1 VQAYVVLASRIIVS
15 KTEAN
20 PEEETVEGELL
31 SEEIDEDLD
40 DPDLEPNLAGEF
52 EDDAAPVA
60 EADDEEEA
68 APAARKVEADDDD
81 EEDEDDVEADLD
93 AILKDRLST
102 PDDDNEE
109 DEEPPVPSDPN
120 SVAAKRDGEFVCGNC
135 YMLVSAAAPT
145 CPMGDGYE
153 LCAPIA

>member
-1 VQAYVVLASRIIVS
+1 MSEIEE
-15 KTEAN
+15 T
-20 PEEETVEGELL
+20 PEEESVEGELL
-31 SEEIDEDLD
+31 GEEVDADLD
-40 DPDLEPNLAGEF
+40 DPDLEPGLAEEF
-52 EDDAAPVA
+52 DDEAAPVA
-60 EADDEEEA
+60 ADDDEEEA

-93 AILKDRLST
+93 AILKDRLAT

-135 YMLVSAAAPT
+135 YMLVSAAAPK